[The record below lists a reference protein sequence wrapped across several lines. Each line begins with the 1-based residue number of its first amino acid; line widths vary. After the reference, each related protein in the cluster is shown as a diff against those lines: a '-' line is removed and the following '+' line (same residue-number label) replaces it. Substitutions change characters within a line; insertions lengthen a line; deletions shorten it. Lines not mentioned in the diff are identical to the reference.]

1 MDEKISVLQDRADY
15 LRVRI
20 EAKKSVGWEYQ
31 YDVRERDALV
41 WALDQLT
48 AHDDRGDFV
57 S

>member
-41 WALDQLT
+41 WALSVLT
-48 AHDDRGDFV
+48 AQNESGDFV